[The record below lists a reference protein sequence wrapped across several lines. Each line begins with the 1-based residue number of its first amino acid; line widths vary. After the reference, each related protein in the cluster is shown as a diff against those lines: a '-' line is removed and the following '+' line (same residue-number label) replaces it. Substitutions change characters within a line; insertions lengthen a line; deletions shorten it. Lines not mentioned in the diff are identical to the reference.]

1 MGHAQRAEIALEY
14 DALFC
19 LINNEDVTWFCMYT
33 VTNNGTGGRIVSYLL
48 VFCIIMCHI

>member
-1 MGHAQRAEIALEY
+1 MGHAAKIALEY

-33 VTNNGTGGRIVSYLL
+33 VTNNGEVECELFARVLYYDE
-48 VFCIIMCHI
+48 